1 MINPQVETNVP
12 ITVAKREIDQPLV
25 PGDITRLSVI
35 GNTDLNPDSKG
46 NPQVL
51 DIIRVQ
57 DGRGQITLPLTF
69 NLKDQLLNQKTT
81 GLSPESVVGL
91 IQQLT
96 LSSSGEVASNVL
108 LERMAICLVEL
119 RLPPLLSAYFAG
131 QEDLSIDYLRSRFN
145 PLDQKTNTK
154 LVGLTGAS
162 RSLKTTFL
170 AIEQFRGHLVAE
182 GIEPFSIWTLQNM
195 IQVLKNSGLN
205 PKKATDAQLVQAI
218 HDGFA
223 NLSPESNL
231 DSTGDTL
238 STHLDKLAS
247 HFETG
252 KKRPDTLFLDL
263 TGISTQRERPLQ
275 TPDLISFFGVDALL
289 YLERHTPGTNRHDSP
304 IDIRVLRDYRRQLK
318 RLGLHV
324 KAIAVNARDEWVR
337 KLDWDMTVHKP
348 HKQLSF

>member
-1 MINPQVETNVP
+1 MIHTTET
-12 ITVAKREIDQPLV
+12 TVSIAKREINQPLV

-35 GNTDLNPDSKG
+35 GNTDLNPDS
-46 NPQVL
+46 NRNTQVL

-57 DGRGQITLPLTF
+57 DGRGQVTLPLTF

-96 LSSSGEVASNVL
+96 LSSSGEVASDTL

-131 QEDLSIDYLRSRFN
+131 QEDLSVDYLRSRFN
-145 PLDQKTNTK
+145 PLDQKVNTK

-162 RSLKTTFL
+162 RSFKTTFL

-182 GIEPFSIWTLQNM
+182 GVEPFSIWTLENM
-195 IQVLKNSGLN
+195 LKALQKSGLD
-205 PKKATDAQLVQAI
+205 PKIATDKQLIQAI
-218 HDGFA
+218 HDGFI
-223 NLSPESNL
+223 NQKPSDTY

-238 STHLDKLAS
+238 AVHLDKIAA

-252 KKRPDTLFLDL
+252 KVRPDILYLDL
-263 TGISTQRERPLQ
+263 TGISTQKDRPLQ
-275 TPDLISFFGVDALL
+275 TPDLISFFGVDVLL
-289 YLERHTPGTNRHDSP
+289 YLERYTPGTTRRDAP
-304 IDIRVLRDYRRQLK
+304 VDTRVLKDYRRQLRQQRRK
-318 RLGLHV
+318 ILS
-324 KAIAVNARDEWVR
+324 IAHNNQGEWAR
-337 KLDWDMTVHKP
+337 KLDWDMAVHKP
-348 HKQLSF
+348 HKQLSY